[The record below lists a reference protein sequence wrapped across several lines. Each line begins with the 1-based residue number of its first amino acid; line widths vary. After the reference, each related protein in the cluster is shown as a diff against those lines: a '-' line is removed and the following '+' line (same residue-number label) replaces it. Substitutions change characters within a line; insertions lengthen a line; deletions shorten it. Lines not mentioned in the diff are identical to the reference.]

1 MLRNGRTQSHRTNP
15 SKRLISDCVGFF
27 GILGVGGSHDS
38 FFWFQTKLF
47 LGQKEKCKRGAENE
61 LKISATGYDPLIL
74 LSKRNKLNRSATRKK
89 NQCFIVWI
97 FLFFK
102 DVKMRNQTLPTHS
115 AGFHFLAHSPPIH
128 SPNLAVGW
136 ESPTHQLYIDRG
148 LSADVSHFPWSINS
162 REKICLPVVNRII
175 ENEKIDWHDY
185 KFMFHERRRVKME
198 HLIDQEKLKWIMR
211 NAFLT
216 LPPSFLWKNYCSRN
230 RQCWACWNPLF
241 YLLRKLCFRL
251 TQILKSQ
258 SSTCCCRFFFFFGM
272 LEKS

>member
-1 MLRNGRTQSHRTNP
+1 MFHRFNFSFFQGRENAKPDFAYTFRWFPFPCSFAAQPLAESRCGL
-15 SKRLISDCVGFF
+15 SLRLINYT
-27 GILGVGGSHDS
+27 
-38 FFWFQTKLF
+38 WFL
-47 LGQKEKCKRGAENE
+47 
-61 LKISATGYDPLIL
+61 
-74 LSKRNKLNRSATRKK
+74 
-89 NQCFIVWI
+89 
-97 FLFFK
+97 
-102 DVKMRNQTLPTHS
+102 
-115 AGFHFLAHSPPIH
+115 
-128 SPNLAVGW
+128 
-136 ESPTHQLYIDRG
+136 IDRG

-230 RQCWACWNPLF
+230 RRCWACWNPLF

-258 SSTCCCRFFFFFGM
+258 SSTCCCRKKFLLRNAWEIVVEMFREIVKFM
-272 LEKS
+272 LINC